1 MKTSQDPALLRA
13 FAAELKARRAVLGL
27 NQEGLAF
34 EAGLNR
40 TFIAKL
46 EVATSSPSLTS
57 LIRLA
62 EGLQVE
68 PAELVQSVM
77 VRYRKELIR
86 PSGLNTQSILS

>member
-1 MKTSQDPALLRA
+1 MKTSRNPALLRA
-13 FAAELKARRAVLGL
+13 FAAELKARRVALGL

-46 EVATSSPSLTS
+46 EVASTSPSLTS

-62 EGLQVE
+62 EGLQVD
-68 PAELVQSVM
+68 PVELVKSLM
-77 VRYRKELIR
+77 KRYKKELLLQI
-86 PSGLNTQSILS
+86 G

>member
-62 EGLQVE
+62 EGLQVA

-77 VRYRKELIR
+77 TRYEKELTTAR
-86 PSGLNTQSILS
+86 QSELSLS

>member
-1 MKTSQDPALLRA
+1 MMTSQKPALLKA

-27 NQEGLAF
+27 NQEALAY

-46 EVATSSPSLTS
+46 ELGTTSPSLTS

-62 EGLQVE
+62 EGLKVE
-68 PAELVQSVM
+68 PAELVRSLM
-77 VRYRKELIR
+77 GRYKKELTGKATI
-86 PSGLNTQSILS
+86 NAAEI

>member
-13 FAAELKARRAVLGL
+13 FAAELKARRLALGL
-27 NQEGLAF
+27 NQEALAF

-46 EVATSSPSLTS
+46 EIATTSPSLTS

-62 EGLQVE
+62 NGLKVD
-68 PAELVQSVM
+68 PVELVRSLM
-77 VRYRKELIR
+77 KRYQKESTR
-86 PSGLNTQSILS
+86 FS

>member
-13 FAAELKARRAVLGL
+13 FAAELKARRAALGM

-46 EVATSSPSLTS
+46 EIATSSPSLTS

-62 EGLQVE
+62 GGLQVE

-77 VRYRKELIR
+77 NRYKKELLT
-86 PSGLNTQSILS
+86 P